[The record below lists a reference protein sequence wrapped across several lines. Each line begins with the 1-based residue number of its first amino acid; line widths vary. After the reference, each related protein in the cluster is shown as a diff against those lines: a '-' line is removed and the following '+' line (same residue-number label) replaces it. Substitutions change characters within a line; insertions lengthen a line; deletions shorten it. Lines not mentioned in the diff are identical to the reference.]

1 MLEGIVYFP
10 VLGLPLLLWGGI
22 LTLVL
27 LISTV
32 SVQLLNRY
40 GVKVVPLAWHSRLGI
55 ATLIVGILHGLAA
68 ILLRIQ

>member
-1 MLEGIVYFP
+1 MFEGISYFP
-10 VLGLPLLLWGGI
+10 ILGLPLLLWGGI

-27 LISTV
+27 LVSTV

-40 GVKVVPLAWHSRLGI
+40 GVKVVPLAWHSRLGS
-55 ATLIVGILHGLAA
+55 ATLIMGTLHGLAA